1 MPCLSSR
8 AIHSGCRSDGLPR
21 FVQTAKGNECSAYAI
36 KESALRD
43 VLRVSPQRELVMQR
57 SLAGLMRTWNDRQR
71 LCGELIR

>member
-21 FVQTAKGNECSAYAI
+21 FVQSAKGNECSAYAI
-36 KESALRD
+36 KEVRFAR
-43 VLRVSPQRELVMQR
+43 RFAVSPQRELVMQR
-57 SLAGLMRTWNDRQR
+57 SLAGLVSTWIYRQR